1 MRVVRRAAVQ
11 GHAIPSTAHRPNG
24 PFPAEILAPNQVVT
38 EEEEKIDP
46 RANAQNLYRSPSM
59 VRCTLCGDVM
69 TDDMTDGHRC
79 GDGEA

>member
-1 MRVVRRAAVQ
+1 
-11 GHAIPSTAHRPNG
+11 
-24 PFPAEILAPNQVVT
+24 LAPNQVVT

-69 TDDMTDGHRC
+69 TEDVTDSHVC
-79 GDGEA
+79 EQ